1 MNFYAALNDDGFPIA
16 FYNLSINDNIPSDAV
31 EITDAQWREFIDNP
45 GLRRWDGKS
54 VIVYAPPPAPAP
66 MLIASPWQ
74 IRKALNHFGI
84 RDQIEA
90 HIASADQDTKD
101 AWEWATEFRED
112 DPHVA
117 AAVVALAP
125 EINMTETDA
134 EAFKHQIFALAV
146 TL

>member
-1 MNFYAALNDDGFPIA
+1 MRYAVIENGVVANVIIADGDFVGEDIKYVA
-16 FYNLSINDNIPSDAV
+16 SDEAGIGWVFDGNNLTPPEMSPPSV
-31 EITDAQWREFIDNP
+31 PE
-45 GLRRWDGKS
+45 
-54 VIVYAPPPAPAP
+54 P

-84 RDQIEA
+84 RDQVEA
-90 HIASADQDTKD
+90 YIANADQDTKD